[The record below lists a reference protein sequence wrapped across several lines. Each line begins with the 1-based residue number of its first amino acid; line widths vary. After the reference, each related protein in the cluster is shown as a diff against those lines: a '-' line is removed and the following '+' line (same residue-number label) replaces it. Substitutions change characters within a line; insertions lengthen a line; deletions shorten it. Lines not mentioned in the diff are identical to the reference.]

1 MRTKKK
7 EFFSIKKRV
16 PKRGRAQR
24 IYLVQRQTERQKT
37 AWASVQLGYLQHNMG
52 GSLSKLNRISDRS
65 KSKSSASTLQNQPD
79 CDKEEQKIQKE
90 NESKED
96 AKYSYQ
102 AVAAASK
109 AASQRAANRRNCRMH
124 LCLVAF
130 PVLSPSLTQEA
141 RNASFQSK

>member
-1 MRTKKK
+1 MMRTKKK

-24 IYLVQRQTERQKT
+24 IYLVQRQTERQKNGLG
-37 AWASVQLGYLQHNMG
+37 LGYLQHNMG